1 MVDRNSRLGR
11 ARPSE
16 RLTRDEIAA
25 LDKVTSTPPRPQPA
39 STSSKP
45 ADGKKLRVPA
55 KALNFHWTTL
65 CPSCGRKAAGQGI
78 PKSGQ
83 RLARCGGC
91 RAQIHLA

>member
-1 MVDRNSRLGR
+1 MPDRNSLLGR
-11 ARPSE
+11 SRPNEKLSKE
-16 RLTRDEIAA
+16 EIAA

-39 STSSKP
+39 STLAKP

-65 CPSCGRKAAGQGI
+65 CPSCGRKTAGQGI

-83 RLARCGGC
+83 RLAKPKPR
-91 RAQIHLA
+91 